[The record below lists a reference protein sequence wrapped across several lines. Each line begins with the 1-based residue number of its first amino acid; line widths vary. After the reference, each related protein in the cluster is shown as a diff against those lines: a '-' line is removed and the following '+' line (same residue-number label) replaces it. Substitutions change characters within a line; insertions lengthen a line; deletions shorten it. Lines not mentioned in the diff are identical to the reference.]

1 MIFTSGDFKFRL
13 TEALSNLPVERT
25 FTLTSFLNSSGLP
38 KRLISLNVADSS
50 KKVLCVSEN
59 GYGKKTEL
67 DDFPTHNRCSC
78 Y

>member
-38 KRLISLNVADSS
+38 KRLISLNAILSIFNES
-50 KKVLCVSEN
+50 FGPTTVS
-59 GYGKKTEL
+59 YTHL
-67 DDFPTHNRCSC
+67 TLPTIYSV
-78 Y
+78 

>member
-38 KRLISLNVADSS
+38 KRLISLNAILSIFNES
-50 KKVLCVSEN
+50 FGPTIIEFFVLSIF
-59 GYGKKTEL
+59 T
-67 DDFPTHNRCSC
+67 T
-78 Y
+78 